1 MLAPGFFFSRAFLMD
16 ACPSSAINR
25 FACQDASS
33 GAMR

>member
-1 MLAPGFFFSRAFLMD
+1 MLAPGFFSAGLFLMD

-25 FACQDASS
+25 FACQDAGS